1 MNYDNRC
8 SFSAVI
14 RNCSNGVFDCGKYQ
28 NCFLNLTFFNIY
40 YVYGERRGCKGLCI
54 GMYIGD
60 FYTFYMNHYVV
71 EIQHKFNLIS
81 FIDLNYLQK

>member
-1 MNYDNRC
+1 MPWLEIAAMV
-8 SFSAVI
+8 FSIVA
-14 RNCSNGVFDCGKYQ
+14 NDQ

-40 YVYGERRGCKGLCI
+40 YVYGERLEDVKGMCI

-60 FYTFYMNHYVV
+60 FYTFYMNRYVV